1 MNIPKWVWGVVALVV
16 IIIIVV
22 IIIVVVT
29 AAPSYR
35 IKSLWGGAENGNS
48 INYLDISDGQLIV
61 SPVGEKFSLALN
73 DAGTA
78 YYVKSATNPS
88 KVITAVNGTA
98 NMAKLSV
105 VTNTNADNQAWIIQP
120 ALADPNLDIFTS
132 GMTLVFIP
140 SSDTTKSM
148 NLLGTVQPTNSPVGL
163 YDKGTNTGLN
173 QQWVL
178 VPYTH

>member
-1 MNIPKWVWGVVALVV
+1 MDIPKWVWIVVALVV

-22 IIIVVVT
+22 IIVVVT
-29 AAPSYR
+29 AVPVQYYR
-35 IKSLWGGAENGNS
+35 IKSMWTGAENGNS

-61 SPVGEKFSLALN
+61 SPTGAKFSLSLN

-78 YYVKSATNPS
+78 YYVKSSTNS
-88 KVITAVNGTA
+88 SNVITAVNGTA
-98 NMAKLSV
+98 NMATLSV
-105 VTNTNADNQAWIIQP
+105 VTNTNSASQSWIIQP
-120 ALADPNLDIFTS
+120 ALADSGADIFTS
-132 GMTLVFIP
+132 GLELSFIP
-140 SSDTTKSM
+140 SSDITKSM

-178 VPYTH
+178 IPA